1 MTGDELR
8 DARQRLGL
16 SLTEMAERLRLAL
29 PNGRTMLREMESGKR
44 DVSGPISVAVEMMVR
59 EERRYGDA

>member
-1 MTGDELR
+1 MTGDNLR
-8 DARQRLGL
+8 DARQTLGL

-44 DVSGPISVAVEMMVR
+44 DVSGPISVAVEMMLR
-59 EERRYGDA
+59 EERNG

>member
-1 MTGDELR
+1 MEVRMTGNDLR
-8 DARQRLGL
+8 DARQTLGL

-44 DVSGPISVAVEMMVR
+44 DVSGPISVAVEMMLKEAR
-59 EERRYGDA
+59 C